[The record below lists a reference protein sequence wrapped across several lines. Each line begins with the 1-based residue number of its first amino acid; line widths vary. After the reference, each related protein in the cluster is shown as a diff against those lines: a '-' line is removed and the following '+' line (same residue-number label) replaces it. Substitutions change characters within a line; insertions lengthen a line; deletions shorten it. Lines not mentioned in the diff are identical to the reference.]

1 MLKMS
6 EDEHSRGDAN
16 NNGISP
22 SSTNP
27 IETRARTRP
36 MAWFKNLI
44 RGRVSNSNEQLQEA
58 LEEYIEE
65 LKESDLD
72 DSSVDNQKELIT
84 NVLNTRD
91 LRVADVM
98 VPRANIIAIEQNS
111 SIDDLK
117 KLFSEKQ
124 FSRLPVYADNLDHII
139 GSIHIKDILNC
150 LLENRA
156 CVLSEMV
163 REAMIVH
170 PGLPIM
176 DLFKM
181 MREDK
186 KHMAM
191 VVDEHG
197 GIDGLV
203 TLNDVIEAIVGDI
216 EDEFDHE
223 DTPQLIEKPDGSVVV
238 DARMDIDDF
247 EDRYGKFLNA
257 DEREEIETLGGLAFY
272 IAGHIPK
279 RGDTLKHTSGVVL
292 DILDA
297 DQRKVT
303 RVRVRNLPVHDNG
316 DEV

>member
-1 MLKMS
+1 MS

-16 NNGISP
+16 KNIPSP
-22 SSTNP
+22 SSITLN
-27 IETRARTRP
+27 ETRARPRAMT
-36 MAWFKNLI
+36 WFKNLL
-44 RGRVSNSNEQLQEA
+44 RGRPSNSNEQLQEA

-65 LKESDLD
+65 LKESSDLD
-72 DSSVDNQKELIT
+72 DTAVDNQKELIA

-91 LRVADVM
+91 LRVSDVM
-98 VPRANIIAIEQNS
+98 VPRANIVAIDKNASME
-111 SIDDLK
+111 DLK
-117 KLFSEKQ
+117 KLFAEKQ
-124 FSRLPVYADNLDHII
+124 FSRLPVFEDNLDHIV

-150 LLENRA
+150 LLENRPCNLA
-156 CVLSEMV
+156 DMV

-191 VVDEHG
+191 VIDEHG

-203 TLNDVIEAIVGDI
+203 TVNDVIEAIVGDI
-216 EDEFDHE
+216 DDEFDHE
-223 DTPQLIEKPDGSVVV
+223 ETPQLIEKPDGSVVA
-238 DARMDIDDF
+238 DALMDIDDF
-247 EDRYGKFLNA
+247 EDRYGRFLNS
-257 DEREEIETLGGLAFY
+257 DEREDIDTLGGLAFH

-279 RGDTLKHTSGVVL
+279 RGDSLKHTSGVVL

-297 DQRKVT
+297 DTRRVK
-303 RVRVRNLPVHDNG
+303 RVRVRNLPQQDSG